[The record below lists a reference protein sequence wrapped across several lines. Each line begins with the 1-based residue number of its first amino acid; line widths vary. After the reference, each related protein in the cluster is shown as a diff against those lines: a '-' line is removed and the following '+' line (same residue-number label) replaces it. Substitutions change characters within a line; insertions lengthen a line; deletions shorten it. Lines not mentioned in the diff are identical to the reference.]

1 MKPTLTANGNLTI
14 LRAVNWNRPDDAYTK
29 MFWDQNVRQFWVDEE
44 IPLADD
50 KLSWMTLSKEEKQ
63 VYEKVLAGLTLLDSV
78 QGSVGM
84 PLLSQHIPSLQ
95 AKAVLGFMGAMEHM
109 HAKSYSSIFSTLCT
123 SERIAE
129 LFEWVQQE
137 PVLQEKQ
144 SFVHRRYLGVT
155 DTPSLYQGLAAS
167 VLLESFL
174 FYSGFF
180 YPLLLAGQGRLVNS
194 GEIINLIIR
203 DESIHG
209 VFVGLQAQEV
219 YASLLEK
226 AQYEARDG
234 VYRMLEHLAGLEE
247 RYTRMLYTPLGLEEA
262 VITFSHYN
270 ADKALMNLG
279 LEPCFGVSAEQV
291 NPVVLA
297 GLRTETK
304 NHDFFSTKGNGYV
317 KAIRVEPL
325 SDEDFF
331 FEGLSAEY
339 QPVTK
344 RDGRVVP
351 FDELRIVRA
360 VEKAAA
366 AVGVATD
373 PAVVERQIVAP
384 ILRKARRQPLHI
396 EAIQD
401 MVETGLMQSY
411 PAVAR
416 AYILYREQRA
426 RERGLA

>member
-1 MKPTLTANGNLTI
+1 MEQTLLT
-14 LRAVNWNRPDDAYTK
+14 LPAVNWNRPDDGYTK

-50 KLSWMTLSKEEKQ
+50 KLTWMTLSREEQ
-63 VYEKVLAGLTLLDSV
+63 RVYEQVLAGLTLLDTV

-84 PLLSQHIPSLQ
+84 PLLSQHIESLQ

-123 SERIAE
+123 SERIGE
-129 LFEWVQQE
+129 LFEWVQKE
-137 PVLQEKQ
+137 RLLQEKQ
-144 SFVHRRYLGVT
+144 QFVHQRYLGVR
-155 DTPSLYQGLAAS
+155 DSQSLYLGLAAS
-167 VLLESFL
+167 VFLESFL

-180 YPLLLAGQGRLVNS
+180 YPLLLAGQGRMVSS

-209 VFVGLQAQEV
+209 VYVGLQAQEV
-219 YASLLEK
+219 YARLPE
-226 AQYEARDG
+226 AQQKTAREG

-247 RYTRMLYTPLGLEEA
+247 RYSRMLYTPLELVES
-262 VITFSHYN
+262 VITFSRYN

-279 LEPCFGVSAEQV
+279 LEPYFGVSAEAV

-297 GLRTETK
+297 GLSTRTK

-325 SDEDFF
+325 QDEDFI
-331 FEGLSAEY
+331 FEGLAQEY

-360 VEKAAA
+360 VEKAGDAT
-366 AVGVATD
+366 GVVLD
-373 PAVVERQIVAP
+373 PALIEQHVLAP
-384 ILRKARRQPLHI
+384 IKRKARHRQLHI
-396 EAIQD
+396 EQIQD
-401 MVETGLMQSY
+401 MVEEGLMHSY

-416 AYILYREQRA
+416 AYILYREERA
-426 RERGLA
+426 RRRGLA

>member
-1 MKPTLTANGNLTI
+1 MEQTLLT
-14 LRAVNWNRPDDAYTK
+14 LPAVNWNRPDDGYTK

-50 KLSWMTLSKEEKQ
+50 KLTWMTLSREEQ
-63 VYEKVLAGLTLLDSV
+63 RVYEQVLAGLTLLDTV

-84 PLLSQHIPSLQ
+84 PLLSQHIESLQ
-95 AKAVLGFMGAMEHM
+95 AKAVMGFMGAMEHM

-123 SERIAE
+123 SERIGE
-129 LFEWVQQE
+129 LFEWVQKE
-137 PVLQEKQ
+137 RLLQEKQ
-144 SFVHRRYLGVT
+144 QFVHQRYLGVR
-155 DTPSLYQGLAAS
+155 DSQSLYLGLAAS
-167 VLLESFL
+167 VFLESFL

-180 YPLLLAGQGRLVNS
+180 YPLLLAGQGRMVSS

-209 VFVGLQAQEV
+209 VYVGLQAQEV
-219 YASLLEK
+219 YARLPE
-226 AQYEARDG
+226 AQQKTAREG

-247 RYTRMLYTPLGLEEA
+247 RYSRMLYTPLELVES
-262 VITFSHYN
+262 VITFSRYN

-279 LEPCFGVSAEQV
+279 LEPYFGVSAEAV

-297 GLRTETK
+297 GLSTRTK

-325 SDEDFF
+325 QDEDFI
-331 FEGLSAEY
+331 FEGLAQEY

-360 VEKAAA
+360 VEKAGDAT
-366 AVGVATD
+366 GVVLD
-373 PAVVERQIVAP
+373 PALIEQHVLAP
-384 ILRKARRQPLHI
+384 IKRKARHRQLHI
-396 EAIQD
+396 EQIQD
-401 MVETGLMQSY
+401 MVEEGLMHSY

-416 AYILYREQRA
+416 AYILYREERA
-426 RERGLA
+426 RRRGLA